1 MKKIIDIFVS
11 RWINFDTNLLKIKLI
26 GCNSTKFFNETLFL
40 TQKNV
45 NKINIKQYSS
55 AYYSIWNEFVAKA
68 KNATFLFHRDFMEYH
83 QDRFEDYS
91 LLVFDEK
98 DALVAVLP
106 ANRVEDK
113 VYSHQG
119 LTYGGLVLSHKTKTH
134 EVFSYLETIISFLQ
148 NNAFTK
154 LVVKPIPVFYNKTFS
169 SEFDYYLF
177 KIKSNLIRKD
187 MNLAFKLG
195 EDYLISKSKLK
206 KYRNSLSSG
215 ISMKEEANFESF
227 WTQVLIPR
235 LEEKHNA
242 KPVHTLDEISKLA
255 IKFPNNIKQFN
266 AYLDDQIVAGITI
279 FETNDVVKSQYG
291 ATTTKGESCR
301 ALDFLFL
308 TLMEKYRLAGKS
320 YFDMGIVTD
329 LSHTDGYNQGL
340 LNQKEE
346 LGCVVFEQNHYEINL
361 QQHD

>member
-1 MKKIIDIFVS
+1 M
-11 RWINFDTNLLKIKLI
+11 
-26 GCNSTKFFNETLFL
+26 
-40 TQKNV
+40 

-55 AYYSIWNEFVAKA
+55 AHYSIWNEFVAKA

-91 LLVFDEK
+91 LLIFDDK
-98 DALVAVLP
+98 DKLVAILP
-106 ANRVEDK
+106 ANRVEDT

-119 LTYGGLVLSHKTKTH
+119 LTYGGLVLTHKSKAK
-134 EVFSYLETIISFLQ
+134 EVFSYFEAVVTFLQ
-148 NNAFTK
+148 KSALKK
-154 LVVKPIPVFYNKTFS
+154 LIIKPIPVFYNKTFS
-169 SEFDYYLF
+169 FELDYYLF

-195 EDYLISKSKLK
+195 EDYLISKTKLK
-206 KYRNSLSSG
+206 KHRNALSSG
-215 ISMKEEANFESF
+215 ILMKEETNFESF
-227 WTQVLIPR
+227 WTEVLLPR
-235 LEEKHNA
+235 LDEKYDA
-242 KPVHTLDEISKLA
+242 KPVHSLDEISKLA

-266 AYLDDQIVAGITI
+266 AYLDEEIVAGITI
-279 FETNDVVKSQYG
+279 FEMDDVVKSQYG
-291 ATTTKGESCR
+291 ATTVKGESCR

-308 TLMEKYRLAGKS
+308 SLIEKYRLAGKS

-329 LSHTDGYNQGL
+329 LNHMEGYNQGL